1 MITFLCC
8 LHMPTDTHLITGQK
22 TQACLSKKMK
32 FLIHFRF
39 IAESAVVSRHCQTRF
54 AGDSH
59 HQFQAPGES
68 VEVKPQTVE
77 KTKDIFKKC
86 VDFTLADEVKALGV
100 YPFFRPIDDS
110 EGPVVSFEGRKF
122 VMAGSNNYLGLT
134 NDPSVKQASIDAIN
148 KYGTSCSG
156 SRYMTGTVRLHIELE
171 EQLAEFF
178 EKERCLLFS
187 TGYQTGQGII
197 PTVVQRGEYIV
208 ADRDNHASLVA
219 ASIMAIG
226 GGASQVR
233 YRHNDMADLERVLQ
247 NIPESAGRLIVSDGV
262 FSVSGEIVDLP
273 ELVKLAKKYNARIVI
288 DDAHAVGVIGKGGRG
303 TPSEFGL
310 VDEVDLIMGTF
321 SKTFGSLGGYVVGE
335 RSVINYIQH
344 TASSLIFSAS
354 PTPASVAAVLATLK
368 IIREQ
373 PQLTE
378 RLIANT
384 DYVRQ
389 GLLKAGFTLM
399 PSRTAIVTVLIA
411 DQMKTLYFW
420 KKLFDAGVYVNA
432 FIRPGVMP
440 GHEALRTSFMA
451 THEKEHLDKVITE
464 FSTIGRELGII

>member
-1 MITFLCC
+1 
-8 LHMPTDTHLITGQK
+8 
-22 TQACLSKKMK
+22 
-32 FLIHFRF
+32 
-39 IAESAVVSRHCQTRF
+39 
-54 AGDSH
+54 
-59 HQFQAPGES
+59 
-68 VEVKPQTVE
+68 VEVKSQPVE

-86 VDFTLADEVKALGV
+86 VDFTLADEIKALGV

-110 EGPVVSFEGRKF
+110 EGPVVSIEGRKF

-134 NDPSVKQASIDAIN
+134 AEPSVKQASIDAIK

-171 EQLAEFF
+171 EQLADFF

-197 PTVVQRGEYIV
+197 PTIVQRGEYV
-208 ADRDNHASLVA
+208 VTDRDNHASLVA

-233 YRHNDMADLERVLQ
+233 YRHNDMTDLERVLQ

-273 ELVKLAKKYNARIVI
+273 KLVELAKKYNARIVI

-335 RSVINYIQH
+335 RSVINYIKH
-344 TASSLIFSAS
+344 SAASLIFSAS

-378 RLIANT
+378 QLIANT

-464 FSTIGRELGII
+464 FSTIGRELGVI

>member
-1 MITFLCC
+1 MF
-8 LHMPTDTHLITGQK
+8 
-22 TQACLSKKMK
+22 
-32 FLIHFRF
+32 
-39 IAESAVVSRHCQTRF
+39 
-54 AGDSH
+54 GDN
-59 HQFQAPGES
+59 
-68 VEVKPQTVE
+68 VDVNPQPVE
-77 KTKDIFKKC
+77 KAKNIFKKC
-86 VDFTLADEVKALGV
+86 VDFTLADDIKAEGL
-100 YPFFRPIDDS
+100 YPFFHPIDDT
-110 EGPVVSFEGRKF
+110 EGPVVSFGSRKL

-134 NDPSVKQASIDAIN
+134 SEPSVKQASIDAIN
-148 KYGTSCSG
+148 QYGTSCSG

-171 EQLAEFF
+171 EQLADFF

-197 PTVVQRGEYIV
+197 PTIVQRGEYIV
-208 ADRDNHASLVA
+208 SDRDNHASLVA
-219 ASIMAIG
+219 ASVMAQG
-226 GGASQVR
+226 GGANLMR
-233 YRHNDMADLERVLQ
+233 YKHNDMADLERALKT
-247 NIPESAGRLIVSDGV
+247 IPDSAGRMIISDGV

-273 ELVKLAKKYNARIVI
+273 GLVTLAKKYNARIVI

-310 VDEVDLIMGTF
+310 VSEVDLIMGTF
-321 SKTFGSLGGYVVGE
+321 SKTFGSLGGYVVGDDT
-335 RSVINYIQH
+335 VINYIKH
-344 TASSLIFSAS
+344 HAASLIFSAS

-373 PQLTE
+373 PQLTK

-411 DQMKTLYFW
+411 DQMKTLHFW
-420 KKLFDAGVYVNA
+420 KRLYDAGVYVNA

>member
-1 MITFLCC
+1 M
-8 LHMPTDTHLITGQK
+8 
-22 TQACLSKKMK
+22 
-32 FLIHFRF
+32 
-39 IAESAVVSRHCQTRF
+39 
-54 AGDSH
+54 
-59 HQFQAPGES
+59 
-68 VEVKPQTVE
+68 E
-77 KTKDIFKKC
+77 KTKDLFKKC
-86 VDFTLADEVKALGV
+86 VEFTLADEVKAQGV
-100 YPFFRPIDDS
+100 YPFFHPIDEN
-110 EGPVVSFEGRKF
+110 EGPVVSFAGRKL

-134 NDPSVKQASIDAIN
+134 ADPRVKAASIKAIN

-156 SRYMTGTVRLHIELE
+156 SRYMTGTVNLHIELE
-171 EQLAEFF
+171 EKLADFF

-197 PTVVQRGEYIV
+197 PTLVQRGEYIV
-208 ADRDNHASLVA
+208 SDRDNHASLVA
-219 ASIMAIG
+219 ASIMAQ
-226 GGASQVR
+226 GAGANLVR
-233 YRHNDMADLERVLQ
+233 YNHNNMEDLERVLQ
-247 NIPESAGRLIVSDGV
+247 KIPESAGRLIVSDGV

-273 ELVKLAKKYNARIVI
+273 ELVALAKKYNARILI

-321 SKTFGSLGGYVVGE
+321 SKTFGSLGGYVAGD
-335 RSVINYIQH
+335 RSVINYIKH
-344 TASSLIFSAS
+344 NASSLIFSAS
-354 PTPASVAAVLATLK
+354 PTPASVAAVLATLE
-368 IIREQ
+368 IIRNE
-373 PQLTE
+373 PELTE

-399 PSRTAIVTVLIA
+399 PSRTAIVTVLIS
-411 DQMKTLYFW
+411 DQMKTLLFW

-451 THEKEHLDKVITE
+451 THRKEHLDKVITE
-464 FSTIGRELGII
+464 FSTIGKELGVI

>member
-1 MITFLCC
+1 M
-8 LHMPTDTHLITGQK
+8 D
-22 TQACLSKKMK
+22 
-32 FLIHFRF
+32 
-39 IAESAVVSRHCQTRF
+39 
-54 AGDSH
+54 
-59 HQFQAPGES
+59 
-68 VEVKPQTVE
+68 
-77 KTKDIFKKC
+77 KTKDLFKKC
-86 VDFTLADEVKALGV
+86 IDFTLADEVKAQGI
-100 YPFFRPIDDS
+100 YPFFHPIDEN
-110 EGPVVSFEGRKF
+110 EGPVVSFGGRQL

-134 NDPSVKQASIDAIN
+134 ADPRVKASSIEAIN

-156 SRYMTGTVRLHIELE
+156 SRYMTGTVNLHIELE
-171 EQLAEFF
+171 EQLADFF

-197 PTVVQRGEYIV
+197 PTLVQRGEYIV

-219 ASIMAIG
+219 ASIMALG
-226 GGASQVR
+226 GGANQVR
-233 YRHNDMADLERVLQ
+233 YNHNNMEDLERVLQ
-247 NIPESAGRLIVSDGV
+247 TIPDSAGRLIVSDGV

-273 ELVKLAKKYNARIVI
+273 NLVKLAKKYNARILI

-321 SKTFGSLGGYVVGE
+321 SKTFGSLGGYVVAD
-335 RSVINYIQH
+335 RSVINYIKH
-344 TASSLIFSAS
+344 NAASLIFSAS
-354 PTPASVAAVLATLK
+354 PTPASVAAVLTTLE
-368 IIREQ
+368 IIRNE
-373 PQLTE
+373 PERME
-378 RLIANT
+378 RLITNT

-399 PSRTAIVTVLIA
+399 PSRTAIVTVLIK
-411 DQMKTLYFW
+411 DQMKTLVFW

-451 THEKEHLDKVITE
+451 THERHHLDKVITE
-464 FSTIGRELGII
+464 FCTIGRELGVI